1 MDTIV
6 ATNVTA
12 RGPARDPA
20 RRDRLFYGGISIA
33 LALTVLCGFGPTFY
47 LRLFTGGPKTTI
59 SGHPFTPLVGVHAA
73 LFTGWVTL
81 FIVQTALVAGRRV
94 RVHQRLG
101 VAGAIL
107 ACSMIVV
114 GALVAIASAAAGA
127 APPGVDPLAFLA
139 IPLGDMLLFATFV
152 SSALLMRRDREAHK
166 RLMLLAYV
174 SLMAAA
180 VARLPGVLPLGPFAF
195 YGLAFVFVVAGAVHD
210 RATRRKVH
218 PVYLWGGAL
227 YILAVP
233 LRLLISGT
241 AAWRSVAEFLTRAI

>member
-6 ATNVTA
+6 ATHVA
-12 RGPARDPA
+12 SPGRDQA

-33 LALTVLCGFGPTFY
+33 MALTVLCGFAPTFY

-101 VAGAIL
+101 VAGAVL
-107 ACSMIVV
+107 AGAMVVV
-114 GALVAIASAAAGA
+114 GAFLAVNSAAAGA

-139 IPLGDMLLFATFV
+139 IPLGDMLVFAIFV
-152 SSALLMRRDREAHK
+152 AAALLLRREREAHK

-195 YGLAFVFVVAGAVHD
+195 YGLAFVFIAAGVVHD
-210 RATRRKVH
+210 LATRGRPH

-227 YILAVP
+227 YVLAVP
-233 LRLLISGT
+233 LRLLVSGT
-241 AAWRSVAEFLTRAI
+241 AAWRSVAQFLTRAV

>member
-1 MDTIV
+1 MDTVV
-6 ATNVTA
+6 ATNVVSQGA
-12 RGPARDPA
+12 GREAA
-20 RRDRLFYGGISIA
+20 RRDRLFYGGIAIA
-33 LALTVLCGFGPTFY
+33 LALTVFCGFAPTFY
-47 LRLFTGGPKTTI
+47 LRLFSGAPKTTI
-59 SGHPFTPLVGVHAA
+59 SGRPFTTLVGIHAA

-101 VAGAIL
+101 VAGAFL
-107 ACSMIVV
+107 AGSMIVV
-114 GALVAIASAAAGA
+114 GTLLAVESAAAGA

-139 IPLGDMLLFATFV
+139 IPMGDILLFACFV
-152 SSALLMRRDREAHK
+152 VAALRLRRDREAHK

-180 VARLPGVLPLGPFAF
+180 VARLPGVLPLGPLAF
-195 YGLAFVFVVAGAVHD
+195 YGLAFLFVAAGVVHD
-210 RATRRKVH
+210 LATRGRLH
-218 PVYLWGGAL
+218 PVYLWGGAA

-241 AAWRSVAEFLTRAI
+241 GAWRTVAVFLTRSV